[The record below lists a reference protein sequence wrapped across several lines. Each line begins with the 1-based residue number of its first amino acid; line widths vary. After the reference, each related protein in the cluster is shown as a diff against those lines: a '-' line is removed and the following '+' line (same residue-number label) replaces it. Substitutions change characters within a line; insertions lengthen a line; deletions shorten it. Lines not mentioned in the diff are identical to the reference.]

1 MSGPTKYYQPVISR
15 LPNVNYTILGHTDVL
30 GEQKEPADFQRVS
43 VVLGTIE
50 MSIFQY
56 FAVSFFIRNYRNN
69 NFLR

>member
-1 MSGPTKYYQPVISR
+1 MKVKTK
-15 LPNVNYTILGHTDVL
+15 
-30 GEQKEPADFQRVS
+30 KPAQFERVP